1 LLQLGDPDPA
11 AALDRIGMAALA
23 VDGCVCTELL
33 APGAWTTG
41 MGRPQIGLLPAYVA
55 DLNLHV
61 LLTLREL
68 HLPAALAR
76 GVLAA
81 AMQDYIDEVKPIEA
95 DDWLTLVRAAQKV
108 PRERIEDYV
117 AALTADGPLVPESV
131 TAIDKDR

>member
-1 LLQLGDPDPA
+1 
-11 AALDRIGMAALA
+11 MAALT
-23 VDGCVCTELL
+23 VDGCVCTELP
-33 APGAWTTG
+33 APGAWTTA
-41 MGRPQIGLLPAYVA
+41 MGRAEGGFLPPYVA

-95 DDWLTLVRAAQKV
+95 DDWLTFVRAAQKV

-117 AALTADGPLVPESV
+117 AALTADGPLVPESA
-131 TAIDKDR
+131 TSIGKDR